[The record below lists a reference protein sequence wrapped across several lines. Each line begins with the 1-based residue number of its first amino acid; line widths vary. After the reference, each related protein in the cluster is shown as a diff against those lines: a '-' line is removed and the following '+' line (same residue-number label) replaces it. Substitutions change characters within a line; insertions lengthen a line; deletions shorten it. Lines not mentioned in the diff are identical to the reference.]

1 MARAR
6 AAAAM
11 NEAASRVL
19 FERDVA
25 GLTERLLTS
34 RNWKL
39 YSKEFP
45 ILDVGFHVQ
54 NRAEF
59 RLRLVARNW
68 NELPPSAELL
78 NEGGEFLKQLPQYP
92 GGIFHNSNHHST
104 GRPFICMAGTLEYH
118 THPNHI
124 SDSWE
129 NYKKRD
135 AYTLGGIAT
144 QIWKGWLRSS
154 P

>member
-1 MARAR
+1 
-6 AAAAM
+6 M
-11 NEAASRVL
+11 NEIASKAL

-25 GLTERLLTS
+25 GLTERLLAS

-45 ILDVGFHVQ
+45 ILDVGFRAE

-59 RLRLVARNW
+59 RLRLIARDW
-68 NELPPSAELL
+68 NDLPPSAELL
-78 NEGGEFLKQLPQYP
+78 NGDGEFLKQLPQYP
-92 GGIFHNSNHHST
+92 GGVFNNGNHPST

-118 THPNHI
+118 THSSHINDNWDNHK
-124 SDSWE
+124 S
-129 NYKKRD
+129 KD
-135 AYTLGGIAT
+135 ACTLGGIAT
-144 QIWKGWLRSS
+144 QIWKGWLKAT

>member
-1 MARAR
+1 
-6 AAAAM
+6 M
-11 NEAASRVL
+11 NEAAARAL

-25 GLTERLLTS
+25 GLSQRLLTS

-45 ILDVGFHVQ
+45 VLDVGFRAE

-59 RLRLVARNW
+59 RLRLVARDW
-68 NELPPSAELL
+68 NDRPPSAELL
-78 NEGGEFLKQLPQYP
+78 NQDGEFLKQLPQYP
-92 GGIFHNSNHHST
+92 SGIFHNANHPLV

-118 THPNHI
+118 THSSHLG
-124 SDSWE
+124 DSWE

-144 QIWKGWLRSS
+144 QIWKGWQRAS

>member
-1 MARAR
+1 
-6 AAAAM
+6 M
-11 NEAASRVL
+11 NETASIAL
-19 FERDVA
+19 FEHDVS

-34 RNWKL
+34 RSWKL
-39 YSKEFP
+39 YSKKFP
-45 ILDVGFHVQ
+45 VLDVVFHVE

-68 NELPPSAELL
+68 NDQPPSAELL
-78 NEGGEFLKQLPQYP
+78 NGDGDFLKQLPQYP
-92 GGIFHNSNHHST
+92 SGIFYNGNHPST

-118 THPNHI
+118 THSSHVG
-124 SDSWE
+124 DSWE

-144 QIWKGWLRSS
+144 QIWKGWLKAS

>member
-1 MARAR
+1 
-6 AAAAM
+6 M
-11 NEAASRVL
+11 NEAASRAL

-39 YSKEFP
+39 YSEVFP
-45 ILDVGFHVQ
+45 ILDVGFCAGG
-54 NRAEF
+54 RSEF
-59 RLRLVARNW
+59 RVRLLARNW
-68 NELPPSAELL
+68 NEQPPSAELL
-78 NEGGEFLKQLPQYP
+78 NTDGDYLKVLPQYP
-92 GGIFHNSNHHST
+92 NGIFNNGNHPLT
-104 GRPFICMAGTLEYH
+104 NRPFICMAGVLEYH
-118 THPNHI
+118 THSAHV

-135 AYTLGGIAT
+135 AYTLGGITT
-144 QIWKGWLRSS
+144 QIWNGWLKAS